1 VLAAGIEFGGTKLLG
16 VVIDT
21 EGNVVAEAREP
32 TPYGSDDLVDAIV
45 ALADELRPFST
56 IGIGAAG
63 LVSRTGELVY
73 APNVGN
79 ITSLAL
85 ADRLSQVM
93 GHAVPVVNDAACAAV
108 AEVRFGVACGL
119 QEVAVVTLGTGIGG
133 AFIINGEM
141 HLGANG
147 FSGEPGHM
155 IVNPTG
161 PVCVCGQ
168 RGCWERYAS
177 GAGFHYITSLHVERG
192 EVPELLARAGG
203 DPAKVTGK
211 MVDTAARQGDAGAR
225 AIYEEFATWLALGIV
240 NLSNLIDPE
249 AVVLGGGMIAQADLY
264 LERTRQLVG
273 EMRYANAVR
282 PPLRIEV
289 ATLGPRAGA
298 IGAALVGAERAKGK
312 GTIVT
317 A

>member
-16 VVIDT
+16 VVIDHD
-21 EGNVVAEAREP
+21 GNVVAEAREP
-32 TPYGSDDLVDAIV
+32 TPYAADELVDAIV
-45 ALADELRPFST
+45 ALADELRPFDT

-63 LVSRTGELVY
+63 LVNRQGELVY

-79 ITSLAL
+79 ITQLPLA
-85 ADRLSQVM
+85 ARLEEAL

-108 AEVRFGVACGL
+108 AEVRYGVARGL

-133 AFIINGEM
+133 SFIVNGQM
-141 HLGANG
+141 HQGANG

-155 IVNPTG
+155 IVNPDG

-177 GAGFHYITSLHVERG
+177 GAGFHYLTSLHVERG
-192 EVPELLARAGG
+192 DAPHLLAEAHG

-211 MVDTAARQGDAGAR
+211 MVDAAARAGDAGAL
-225 AIYEEFATWLALGIV
+225 AIYADFARWLAVGIV

-249 AVVLGGGMIAQADLY
+249 AVVLGGGMIAQADLF
-264 LERTRQLVG
+264 LETTRRMVG
-273 EMRYANAVR
+273 EMRYANNVR
-282 PPLRIEV
+282 PPLRVEI

-298 IGAALVGAERAKGK
+298 IGAAIVGASQLSTKESNASR
-312 GTIVT
+312 
-317 A
+317 